1 MPTIKQI
8 QKIFLSTVLNQQD
21 TAIFEF
27 FCPNEITNEFRFD
40 IYRNTILQNLRHS
53 LEMTFPT
60 IWKLIGKECA
70 DSLALNFIQDKN
82 NLPTT
87 NCLDDWGEKF
97 PLFLKNNP
105 TVSHLLYLKDIAEIE
120 WLKHL
125 SYCARDYPVFD
136 PRILQNHLN
145 DRAEQLTLL
154 FNPTVF
160 LYSSPYYLK
169 NIFDLIENPME
180 TDSIDFQQIPSY
192 AVISRQKNQII
203 MTHWITQDLF
213 HFLCHIKA
221 GASLGFAYQNT
232 LENNLDFDLLN
243 ALQFLLRNEVLDDF
257 FINSNNYHLS
267 HNNNCP
273 E

>member
-1 MPTIKQI
+1 MKPGNLPVMPTIKQI
-8 QKIFLSTVLNQQD
+8 QESFLKTVLNQQD
-21 TAIFEF
+21 TAIFEY

-53 LEMTFPT
+53 LEITFPA
-60 IWKLIGKECA
+60 IWKLVGKECA
-70 DSLALNFIQDKN
+70 DGLALHFAQDKN

-97 PLFLKNNP
+97 PQFLKNNP

-125 SYCARDYPVFD
+125 SYCSRDYPVFD

-145 DRAEQLTLL
+145 ERVEKLTLL
-154 FNPTVF
+154 FNPSVF

-169 NIFDLIENPME
+169 NIFDLIENPQE

-192 AVISRQKNQII
+192 TVISRQNDQII
-203 MTHWITQDLF
+203 THWITQDL
-213 HFLCHIKA
+213 
-221 GASLGFAYQNT
+221 
-232 LENNLDFDLLN
+232 
-243 ALQFLLRNEVLDDF
+243 
-257 FINSNNYHLS
+257 
-267 HNNNCP
+267 
-273 E
+273 

>member
-1 MPTIKQI
+1 MPRMKQI
-8 QKIFLSTVLNQQD
+8 QEFFLNTVLNQQD
-21 TAIFEF
+21 TAIFKY

-53 LEMTFPT
+53 LEMTFPA
-60 IWKLIGKECA
+60 IWKLIGKGCA
-70 DSLALNFIQDKN
+70 DGLALHFIQDKN

-125 SYCARDYPVFD
+125 SYCSRDCLVFE
-136 PRILQNHLN
+136 PQKLQKHLN
-145 DRAEQLTLL
+145 DRVEKLILL
-154 FNPTVF
+154 FNPSVF
-160 LYSSPYYLK
+160 LYSSSYYLK
-169 NIFDLIENPME
+169 SIFDLIEHPTE
-180 TDSIDFQQIPSY
+180 TGSIDFQQIPSY
-192 AVISRQKNQII
+192 AVISRQKNQTVI
-203 MTHWITQDLF
+203 HWITHDLF

-221 GASLGFAYQNT
+221 GASLGFAYENT
-232 LENNLDFDLLN
+232 LENNPDFDLLT
-243 ALQFLLRNEVLDDF
+243 ALQFLLRNELLEDS
-257 FINSNNYHLS
+257 FIHSNYHLT
-267 HNNNCP
+267 HTNNCP